1 MNGNPAQRQF
11 VGLLILTLSFSCM
24 VCGQA
29 AQSPN
34 LPGNPQ
40 ENSLQLPSLAIFG
53 LPALGATT
61 NLEKPINAKE
71 LEKFIAGIDKA
82 RAGKGVAKTT
92 NYYWVIPMVFSRARN
107 LFAKAT
113 WTKEEIK
120 QGQEI
125 SDFFAR
131 IFAKPELKI
140 DRTDPE
146 SFKNGLSALRNW
158 FVSLCQDNKIL
169 GLMIYT
175 TDDGPFFGETV
186 AAERISGMR
195 LLGSIQIPDQQAS
208 FVLLTDR
215 SQPEPIII
223 GVIND
228 DQSVRWLK
236 RYSGA
241 PAGRISSATVVER
254 TISPVQGYGYGC
266 RLMADWSYGFEPST
280 IYLDDS
286 LNLRFYFISW

>member
-1 MNGNPAQRQF
+1 MICNPAQRQL
-11 VGLLILTLSFSCM
+11 VGLLILTLSVSSM
-24 VCGQA
+24 VCGQS
-29 AQSPN
+29 AQSASSTV
-34 LPGNPQ
+34 NPQ

-53 LPALGATT
+53 LPSSAETA
-61 NLEKPINAKE
+61 NLEKPISSKE
-71 LEKFIAGIDKA
+71 LEKFIAGIEKE
-82 RAGKGVAKTT
+82 RVNKGSAKTQ
-92 NYYWVIPMVFSRARN
+92 NYYWIIPMVFSRARN
-107 LFAKAT
+107 LFAKAS

-125 SDFFAR
+125 SLFFAR

-140 DRTDPE
+140 DRADPE
-146 SFKNGLSALRNW
+146 SFKNGLRLLRNW

-175 TDDGPFFGETV
+175 TDDGPFFGEDV
-186 AAERISGMR
+186 AADRIAGMR
-195 LLGSIQIPDQQAS
+195 LLGSIQIPDQQAN
-208 FVLLTDR
+208 FVLLSDR

-241 PAGRISSATVVER
+241 PTGRISSATVVQR
-254 TISPVQGYGYGC
+254 SISPVQGYGYGI
-266 RLMADWSYGFEPST
+266 RLMADWSSGFEPST